1 MVSPKVRIP
10 FGKGTC
16 APTLIRTY
24 GKTKKFIEFSY
35 GMGVVGGFFFQKDCT
50 FCCLGARME
59 FSRLLWTQKQFFF
72 LEGQRRSLALHPM
85 IANTNPRLTEEGRY
99 HCLYIASTWYQHW

>member
-35 GMGVVGGFFFQKDCT
+35 GMGVVGGFFFKRT
-50 FCCLGARME
+50 VLSVVWVPEWNSPGSFGHK
-59 FSRLLWTQKQFFF
+59 SNFF

-85 IANTNPRLTEEGRY
+85 IANTNPRLTEGGRY